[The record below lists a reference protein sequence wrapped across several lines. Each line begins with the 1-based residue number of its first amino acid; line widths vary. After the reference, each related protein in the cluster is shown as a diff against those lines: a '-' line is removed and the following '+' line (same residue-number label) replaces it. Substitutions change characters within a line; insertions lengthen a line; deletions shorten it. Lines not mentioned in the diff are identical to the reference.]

1 MIQGF
6 NAVRHVGAQ
15 QSVGASQGV
24 LPSREQAQPSPERNG
39 EDPDEVFAAQRP
51 KLSPRPRSQGPAAPR
66 NQLWNDV
73 EVGPRPSRGYMGSSP
88 KAQTTRAASSGPRPG
103 RSEATHANSEDR
115 RAPAVWE

>member
-6 NAVRHVGAQ
+6 NAVRHVGARQ
-15 QSVGASQGV
+15 PVGASQGV

-66 NQLWNDV
+66 NQLRNGV
-73 EVGPRPSRGYMGSSP
+73 EVGPRPSRGYMG
-88 KAQTTRAASSGPRPG
+88 AQTARAASSGPRPG
-103 RSEATHANSEDR
+103 RSEATHANPEER
-115 RAPAVWE
+115 